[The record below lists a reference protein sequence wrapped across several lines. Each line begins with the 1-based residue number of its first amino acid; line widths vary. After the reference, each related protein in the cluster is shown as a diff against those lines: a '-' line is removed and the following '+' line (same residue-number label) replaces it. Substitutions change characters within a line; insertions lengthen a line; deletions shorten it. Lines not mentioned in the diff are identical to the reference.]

1 MQSLLLFSAK
11 LRDCNMPGFPIL
23 TISQSLLKCMSVEL
37 VMLSRAWWLILC
49 HPLLLLPSIFP
60 SIKSSPVS
68 QLFASGGQSI
78 GVSASASVFSMNIQG
93 WFPLGLTGLIILQ
106 SRRLSRVF
114 FSTTIW
120 KHHIWTLLSCMYMSV
135 YGCVCW
141 FRCVCIVMFFFDLG
155 NFVYFST

>member
-78 GVSASASVFSMNIQG
+78 RVSASASVFSMNIQG

-120 KHHIWTLLSCMYMSV
+120 KHQFFSAQPSLWYNSHTHTWLLERPSFHDADFCQKSDVSV
-135 YGCVCW
+135 
-141 FRCVCIVMFFFDLG
+141 F
-155 NFVYFST
+155 